1 MNKMIFFDVDNTL
14 VCRRE
19 NKMCEG
25 TLNAIEKLSR
35 DNKIDLAIATGRSLA
50 MVKQENFHQMF
61 ETIISAN
68 GSLITRRDEVI
79 YKKPIDCG
87 VGRQLIRYF
96 EETQTPYCIHLLT
109 ESKGK
114 LEYDWVRHFSQKYNM
129 TISLLEDD
137 VLNRLDEYEIFQIN
151 AHIKQEDIE
160 KFKKNYPL
168 LNFVKLIDVE
178 EGYDIFNKCCTKGS
192 AIKFLKER
200 NTMKNMMYYAFGD
213 GFNDLEMFDEVD
225 YSIAMGNSCD
235 PLKPRATYITDS
247 VHLIGIYKALRKL
260 NLIKGE

>member
-1 MNKMIFFDVDNTL
+1 
-14 VCRRE
+14 
-19 NKMCEG
+19 
-25 TLNAIEKLSR
+25 
-35 DNKIDLAIATGRSLA
+35 
-50 MVKQENFHQMF
+50 
-61 ETIISAN
+61 
-68 GSLITRRDEVI
+68 
-79 YKKPIDCG
+79 
-87 VGRQLIRYF
+87 
-96 EETQTPYCIHLLT
+96 
-109 ESKGK
+109 
-114 LEYDWVRHFSQKYNM
+114 M

-235 PLKPRATYITDS
+235 PLKARATYITDS
-247 VHLIGIYKALRKL
+247 VHLNGIYKALRKL